1 MINEFNGMCDDLFTT
16 LLDSY
21 MMKEWG
27 MTWEEF
33 VNQAEEEIIFFFKT
47 IEKTLDE

>member
-1 MINEFNGMCDDLFTT
+1 MINEFNGMCDDLFDT

-21 MMKEWG
+21 QMKNWS

-33 VNQAEEEIIFFFKT
+33 LNEAEKEIIFFFKT
-47 IEKTLDE
+47 IDKSLDE

>member
-1 MINEFNGMCDDLFTT
+1 MIDEFNGMCDDLFTT

-21 MMKEWG
+21 QMTDWG

-33 VNQAEEEIIFFFKT
+33 LNQAEKEVINFFKT
-47 IEKTLDE
+47 LDKTLDE